1 MTKKSTARRARDE
14 QSKNTPNHPGKWE
27 DVIGINHSIAHMLMS
42 SKAVIQ
48 HHQSD
53 PELVQHSPNKQVY
66 VDALNSVAT
75 NFTTFSTDLI
85 ALKDKIGD
93 RKGPVIDPNEA
104 MDLLS
109 IHVSHSELLT
119 KLDTVYRPSLV
130 ILQEQMNLARNA
142 RAQTQDS
149 EQVPQAVPEQPVA
162 EQVPVQE
169 DPSV

>member
-1 MTKKSTARRARDE
+1 MTKKSAARLMRDE
-14 QSKNTPNHPGKWE
+14 HNKNTPNHPGKWE
-27 DVIGINHSIAHMLMS
+27 DVIGINQSIAHMLMS

-48 HHQSD
+48 HHQAD
-53 PELVQHSPNKQVY
+53 PELIQHSPNQQVY

-85 ALKDKIGD
+85 ALKNKIGE
-93 RKGPVIDPNEA
+93 RKGPVTDPNEA

-142 RAQTQDS
+142 RAQVQETKQTTS
-149 EQVPQAVPEQPVA
+149 EQSVVEQEPI
-162 EQVPVQE
+162 QE